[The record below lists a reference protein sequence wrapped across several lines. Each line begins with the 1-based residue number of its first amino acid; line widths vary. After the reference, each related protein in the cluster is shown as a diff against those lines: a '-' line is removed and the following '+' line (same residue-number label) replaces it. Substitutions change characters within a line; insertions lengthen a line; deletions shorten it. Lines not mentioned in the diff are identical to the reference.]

1 MRTFRLASGF
11 LLATGFATATNART
25 EGPQE
30 LPSPM
35 LPRSAG
41 SSAGQ
46 STGATHPPALNH
58 VYVVLDA
65 ATFAAIR
72 ESVELARLLGRS
84 DGGLPDYAPPAP
96 DADRI
101 FFRGRQTYLEI
112 FAPDNRFREPV
123 GKVGLA
129 LGYDEPARFHAL
141 EQAWRTACG
150 SETRRSRVEFERTQA
165 AVPWY
170 DAVQC
175 DNTAAGS
182 DLAVWA
188 MVYRPEFHRWQ
199 SGAIDTPPRVARADV
214 LAGRAAAGQGKFD
227 ITALEIDLIASLH
240 AKLVKQLE
248 QAGFQREDRLAG
260 THLRGDGLEL
270 LLRAVNGDPGL
281 VSMSVATDAEL
292 SNDLLL
298 GSVRIAQRSKG
309 SAQLQFG
316 NLAGD

>member
-1 MRTFRLASGF
+1 M
-11 LLATGFATATNART
+11 N
-25 EGPQE
+25 
-30 LPSPM
+30 
-35 LPRSAG
+35 
-41 SSAGQ
+41 
-46 STGATHPPALNH
+46 PPALNH

-72 ESVELARLLGRS
+72 ESLELARLLGRS

-129 LGYDEPARFHAL
+129 LGYDQPARFDAL
-141 EQAWRTACG
+141 EHAWRTACG
-150 SETRRSRVEFERTQA
+150 NEMRRTRVEFKRTQPP
-165 AVPWY
+165 VPWY

-175 DNTAAGS
+175 DSTAAGP

-199 SGAIDTPPRVARADV
+199 SGAATDIPPRVARADV
-214 LAGRAAAGQGKFD
+214 LAGRAAAGQGRFD
-227 ITALEIDLIASLH
+227 ITALEIDLSASLH

-248 QAGFQREDRLAG
+248 QAGFQREDGPAG
-260 THLRGDGLEL
+260 TRLRGDGLEL
-270 LLRAVNGDPGL
+270 FLRSVNDHPGL
-281 VSMSVATDAEL
+281 VSMSVAMDTKL
-292 SNDLLL
+292 SNDLQL
-298 GSVRIAQRSKG
+298 GSVRIVQRSKG
-309 SAQLQFG
+309 SAHLQFG
-316 NLAGD
+316 KLAGD